1 MKIFITGESGVG
13 KTTLIE
19 EIGEILKSKGIKISG
34 FITKEERKDG
44 KRIGF
49 KIVDL
54 VSKKEYLFASK
65 LISSEIKFGN
75 YFLHIEN
82 LEKVLNESLK
92 IPFKYLIIDEIGKM
106 EFYSN
111 FFKEKVFNL
120 MKSEK
125 NIISVLHRDFV
136 DIFKNYGKIFILTR
150 ENRDSIKKE
159 ILKLI

>member
-19 EIGEILKSKGIKISG
+19 EIVEILKSKGGIVSG
-34 FITKEERKDG
+34 FITKEERLKG
-44 KRIGF
+44 KRVGF

-54 VSKKEYLFASK
+54 ISKKEYLFASK
-65 LISSEIKFGN
+65 SIQSKIKFGS
-75 YFLHIEN
+75 YYLHLEN

-92 IPFKYLIIDEIGKM
+92 IKYEYLIIDEIGKM

-111 FFKEKVFNL
+111 FFKEKIFEL

-136 DIFKNYGKIFILTR
+136 ENFKNYGKIFTLTR

-159 ILKLI
+159 VLKLI